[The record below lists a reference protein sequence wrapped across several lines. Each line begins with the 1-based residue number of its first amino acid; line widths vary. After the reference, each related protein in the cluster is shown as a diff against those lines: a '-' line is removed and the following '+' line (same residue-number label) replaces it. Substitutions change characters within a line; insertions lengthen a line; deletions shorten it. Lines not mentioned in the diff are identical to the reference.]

1 MGYPP
6 GAPESFFVSAEEPR
20 GHVED
25 DIECGEVITCSRGS
39 AGPEPSKYCLVW
51 LLYNSKV
58 SSVLLDGYKH
68 S

>member
-6 GAPESFFVSAEEPR
+6 GAPKSFFVSAEEPR
-20 GHVED
+20 GQVED
-25 DIECGEVITCSRGS
+25 GIKRGKVTTPSRGS
-39 AGPEPSKYCLVW
+39 PGPDPSKYCLVW

-58 SSVLLDGYKH
+58 SSVLLSGYKH